1 MSSSQVNKETEL
13 IIKKLPKMKS
23 PGPSGLTGEF
33 YQMFK
38 EVTPILYNSF
48 QNIKGNTSPN
58 LFYEA
63 SVTLIPIPDK
73 GNIKKKKRREGGG
86 KKETHLQTH
95 YVLTK

>member
-1 MSSSQVNKETEL
+1 
-13 IIKKLPKMKS
+13 MKS

-48 QNIKGNTSPN
+48 QTIKGNASPN

-63 SVTLIPIPDK
+63 GVTLIPIPDK
-73 GNIKKKKRREGGG
+73 GNIKKKKRREGGE
-86 KKETHLQTH
+86 KKKHICRPTMSSLNNYLLWSINQ
-95 YVLTK
+95 